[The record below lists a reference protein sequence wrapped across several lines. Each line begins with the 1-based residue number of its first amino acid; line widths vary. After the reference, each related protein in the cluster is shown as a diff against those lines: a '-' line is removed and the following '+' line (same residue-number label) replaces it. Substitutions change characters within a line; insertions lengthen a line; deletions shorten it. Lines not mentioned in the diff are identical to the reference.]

1 MNCKTGGLIMFLF
14 FIIAD
19 VSAQIPSVITLTS
32 AIDMSI
38 ANSKALKIKTAQI
51 ESSTAAITEAKQRR
65 LPNTSVSG
73 SYLQLSSANI
83 DLKIKSNNTT
93 PGQTNEIPKV
103 SKAMYGTFNVSV
115 PLYTG
120 GKINFGIISSQL
132 LEKAAK
138 LDLEVQKEEVIST
151 TIESYANLY
160 KASQAVAIVKENL
173 LQSKQREKEFSDLEK
188 NGLLARND
196 LLKAQLQSS
205 TIELSLLDAENNLQ
219 LANLNMNLLLGLSN
233 ENKINLDS
241 ASLSAMYNVLTAQD
255 YIQQAL
261 STRNDV
267 KANNLRKNASDINVK
282 SIKAEKLPN
291 LSLTGGYIA
300 AYVPKI
306 LTITNAINVGVG
318 FSYNIASLWK
328 TKAKV
333 EQAESQTKQLTLA
346 NSILQDHITLE
357 VSKNYFDLIKSQK
370 KIELLKNAIEQST
383 ENYRIVKNKYDN
395 SLSTLS
401 DLLEAD
407 VSNLQTKLNYLFAK
421 ADAFVAYNR
430 LLQSAGL
437 LSKEFKK

>member
-1 MNCKTGGLIMFLF
+1 MKYKTGLIMALF
-14 FIIAD
+14 FL
-19 VSAQIPSVITLTS
+19 VVQAQAQTPSVTTLKS

-38 ANSKALKIKTAQI
+38 SNSKALKIRTAQI
-51 ESSTAAITEAKQRR
+51 ESSTASVKEAKQRR
-65 LPNTSVSG
+65 LPNTSISG

-83 DLKIKSNNTT
+83 DLKTKSNNNT
-93 PGQTNEIPKV
+93 PGQTNQIPKV
-103 SKAMYGTFNVSV
+103 SKAMYGTLNISL
-115 PLYTG
+115 PIYTG

-138 LDLEVQKEEVIST
+138 LDLENDKEEVIST
-151 TIESYANLY
+151 TIEAYANLY
-160 KASQAVAIVKENL
+160 KASQAVAIVKGNL
-173 LQSKQREKEFSDLEK
+173 LQSKQREKEFADLEK

-196 LLKAQLQSS
+196 LLKAQLQTS

-219 LANLNMNLLLGLSN
+219 LANLNMNLLLGLPN
-233 ENKINLDS
+233 ENQIQLDS
-241 ASLSAMYNVLTAQD
+241 ASLSSTYNLLPAQD

-261 STRNDV
+261 KTRNDIQ
-267 KANNLRKNASDINVK
+267 ANNLRKNAADINVK

-300 AYVPKI
+300 ADIPKV
-306 LTITNAINVGVG
+306 LTITNAINVGIGV
-318 FSYNIASLWK
+318 SYNISSLWK

-333 EQAESQTKQLTLA
+333 EQAESQSKQLTLS

-357 VSKNYFDLIKSQK
+357 ISKNYFDLISTQK
-370 KIELLKNAIEQST
+370 KIEVLKNAIDQST
-383 ENYRIVKNKYDN
+383 ENYRIVKNKYNN

-407 VSNLQTKLNYLFAK
+407 VSNLQANLNYLFAK
-421 ADAFVAYNR
+421 ADAFVAYNK
-430 LLQSAGL
+430 LLQSSGI